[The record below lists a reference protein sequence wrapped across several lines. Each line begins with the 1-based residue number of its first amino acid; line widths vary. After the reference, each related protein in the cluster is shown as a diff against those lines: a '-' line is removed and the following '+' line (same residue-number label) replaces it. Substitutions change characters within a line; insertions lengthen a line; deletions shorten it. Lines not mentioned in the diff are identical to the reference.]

1 MILSGM
7 NNTLK
12 FAIYIVVFSL
22 IWLVGEKLLGYQN
35 TIVDWLPFT
44 SLLWLILIG
53 VFYIVFL
60 RSTRQQATKV
70 VCKTNVK
77 SLLTLSMYWLLA
89 FGLVKWVYFLFVNPD
104 YFNDLIIR
112 GREWLTLTATSEE
125 NFENATGMMDDFLQL
140 PVYLGI
146 TTAVQ
151 LIFCLIYA
159 FLFPAFVKNK

>member
-1 MILSGM
+1 MIFSGM

-70 VCKTNVK
+70 VYKTNVK
-77 SLLTLSMYWLLA
+77 SLVTLSIYWLLA

-125 NFENATGMMDDFLQL
+125 NFENATRMMDDFLQL

-146 TTAVQ
+146 TTTVQ

>member
-1 MILSGM
+1 MIYRM

-12 FAIYIVVFSL
+12 FAIYIVVFSF

-44 SLLWLILIG
+44 SLLWLISVGI
-53 VFYIVFL
+53 FYIIFL
-60 RSTRQQATKV
+60 QKTRRESPKAAY
-70 VCKTNVK
+70 KTNVRS
-77 SLLTLSMYWLLA
+77 SLLLSICWLAA
-89 FGLVKWVYFLFVNPD
+89 FTAVKWMYFLFINPD

-125 NFENATGMMDDFLQL
+125 NFENATRMMDDFLQL

-146 TTAVQ
+146 TSVVQ
-151 LIFCLIYA
+151 LLFCLVYS
-159 FLFPAFVKNK
+159 FLFPAFVKKK